1 MSSQW
6 LLVAESDKSE
16 NQVYGTILF
25 MRGRPRNNRTEAE
38 RHDFKWGRWER
49 SHAKGRRVAWRKRQK
64 SPTRTSSTPPPSLDT
79 LRDAYRRRNESCEAM
94 IRLGSMLEDIEAAHG
109 VGYKFEKFDDSGTED
124 SYFIDYDTPWQT
136 GIRGFLKDAPDL
148 LAVYKTLM
156 RYKKLSADFRKA
168 IGLQGPNPASLV
180 FNGPDEAWLLPA
192 RKHAHEILN
201 GCGRSFRA
209 LAKRIADFGQ
219 QSGLRPEPR
228 KQPRPCTS
236 PPKPLQ
242 PCANPRKRKQPAMR
256 TKPRLD
262 VAKGVRGKL
271 PPVDVGRRRDA

>member
-1 MSSQW
+1 M
-6 LLVAESDKSE
+6 
-16 NQVYGTILF
+16 
-25 MRGRPRNNRTEAE
+25 
-38 RHDFKWGRWER
+38 
-49 SHAKGRRVAWRKRQK
+49 SHAKARREAWGERHK
-64 SPTRTSSTPPPSLDT
+64 SPPRTSSTPPPSFDA
-79 LRDAYRRRNESCEAM
+79 LRDAYQRRNESCEAM

-109 VGYKFEKFDDSGTED
+109 VGYKFEKLDDSGTED
-124 SYFIDYDTPWQT
+124 SYFFDEIDAPWQT

-148 LAVYKTLM
+148 LAAYKTLM

-168 IGLQGPNPASLV
+168 IGLQDPNPASLV
-180 FNGPDEAWLLPA
+180 FDGTDEVWLAPI
-192 RKHAHEILN
+192 RERAHKLLD
-201 GCGRSFRA
+201 GYGRSFRA

-228 KQPRPCTS
+228 KPPRPCTS
-236 PPKPLQ
+236 PAKPLQ

>member
-1 MSSQW
+1 
-6 LLVAESDKSE
+6 
-16 NQVYGTILF
+16 

-38 RHDFKWGRWER
+38 RHDFRLESSKM
-49 SHAKGRRVAWRKRQK
+49 SHAKARRIAWSEHHK
-64 SPTRTSSTPPPSLDT
+64 SPSRTSAKPPPSLDA

-109 VGYKFEKFDDSGTED
+109 VGYKFD
-124 SYFIDYDTPWQT
+124 SYGIDGTDADYFVDEYDAPWQT

-156 RYKKLSADFRKA
+156 RYKKLSSAFRDA
-168 IGLQGPNPASLV
+168 IELYAPNPASLV
-180 FNGPDEAWLLPA
+180 FDGPDEAWLLPA

-219 QSGLRPEPR
+219 QSGLSPEPQR
-228 KQPRPCTS
+228 EI
-236 PPKPLQ
+236 PPN
-242 PCANPRKRKQPAMR
+242 ANPQTEQQPTMCAE
-256 TKPRLD
+256 PC
-262 VAKGVRGKL
+262 RGAAN
-271 PPVDVGRRRDA
+271 GESEG